1 MSSSS
6 IVTVLYNDYIR
17 PYQQRI
23 MILLVFVIFLVAAV
37 YAYRA
42 YAKPLVDNKRNANI
56 SNTGSSGNGEVIIY
70 LFYADWCPHCTKAK
84 PEWNKF
90 KAAHNNKDFNGYTIK
105 CVDVNCTEETNA
117 NFQIIQKYNLDSYP
131 TLKMEKDG
139 SQIDFDSKITNDSL
153 EKFINMVL
161 V

>member
-1 MSSSS
+1 MSS
-6 IVTVLYNDYIR
+6 IVTIIYRDYIQ
-17 PYQQRI
+17 PHQYRI
-23 MILLVFVIFLVAAV
+23 ILLLVFIIFLVASV

-42 YAKPLVDNKRNANI
+42 FAKPIINNKKSADI
-56 SNTGSSGNGEVIIY
+56 SNQSGNVGNGEVIIY

-84 PEWNKF
+84 PEWEKF
-90 KAAHNNKDFNGYTIK
+90 KGVYDKKDYNGYKIK
-105 CVDVNCTEETNA
+105 CVDVNCTEETSS
-117 NFQIIQKYNLDSYP
+117 NFQIIQKYNIDSYP

-153 EKFINMVL
+153 EKFIGMVL

>member
-1 MSSSS
+1 MSTS
-6 IVTVLYNDYIR
+6 IVSILYRDYIR

-23 MILLVFVIFLVAAV
+23 MIVIVSIIFLVAAI

-42 YAKPLVDNKRNANI
+42 YAKPLIDNKRNSDI
-56 SNTGSSGNGEVIIY
+56 SNTGTTGNGEVVIY

-90 KAAHNNKDFNGYTIK
+90 KEARDNKEFNGHMIK
-105 CVDVNCTEETNA
+105 CVDVNCTEETSS
-117 NFQIIQKYNLDSYP
+117 NFQIIQKYKIDSYP